1 MCVCVCV
8 RACVSVFGVFVCTG
22 CCVWQWLMV
31 VCWWLQW
38 RGDTIK
44 LFSFILSHTQ
54 SLTHILSPGPRRAPV
69 GPPHP
74 LMPHGNGAPG
84 RSIDPLSART
94 PHQSLTRCISLYL
107 PLSCPCTPSFVS
119 LIFFV
124 SFCALNTY
132 SFTLAAAGKD
142 SNTKPNLHSSLWVE
156 MGVKEDLIILI
167 PDPPNKYSYLGIKA
181 FFESLIPVL

>member
-1 MCVCVCV
+1 MVCVC
-8 RACVSVFGVFVCTG
+8 ACVSVFGVFVCTG

-44 LFSFILSHTQ
+44 LFSFTLSHAQ
-54 SLTHILSPGPRRAPV
+54 SLTHILSPGPRSAPV

-74 LMPHGNGAPG
+74 LMPPGNGAPG
-84 RSIDPLSART
+84 RRVDPLSART

-119 LIFFV
+119 LPFF
-124 SFCALNTY
+124 SFHFLFHWYFLSHFVLSILTVLLWLQPVKTVIQNQICTA
-132 SFTLAAAGKD
+132 
-142 SNTKPNLHSSLWVE
+142 HS
-156 MGVKEDLIILI
+156 G
-167 PDPPNKYSYLGIKA
+167 
-181 FFESLIPVL
+181 